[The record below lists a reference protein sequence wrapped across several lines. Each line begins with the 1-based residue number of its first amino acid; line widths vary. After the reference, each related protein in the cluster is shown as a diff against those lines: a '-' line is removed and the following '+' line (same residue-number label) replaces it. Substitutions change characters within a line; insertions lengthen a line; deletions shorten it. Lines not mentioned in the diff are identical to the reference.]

1 MNRIGTLCLA
11 LLAFTGSMGCA
22 TVYVKK
28 SPKLENLEEP
38 RSALLATSMVRVGEE
53 DDEDKGG
60 LLDAAL
66 NVAMN
71 SHLEAFG
78 IKVTETAT
86 AFVAQ
91 HGLKVVT
98 DPMRAKK
105 LSLINLNKEV
115 SGAMTALGGV
125 WYSPDGSTKTL
136 NSSTSILFGKKAFI
150 EAADDPNVPN
160 EAFMFITGSIY
171 EGSQWLIMKK
181 PIFRIEIRVLDEAGE
196 DLLRVSGMG
205 EGKASPFVMDRQ
217 KNNLEIALNGALESL
232 KVIEVE
238 KL

>member
-1 MNRIGTLCLA
+1 MRCAKEPDECNVLQPSAIGRHMCV
-11 LLAFTGSMGCA
+11 M
-22 TVYVKK
+22 
-28 SPKLENLEEP
+28 
-38 RSALLATSMVRVGEE
+38 TSSVTAQPSLHK

-105 LSLINLNKEV
+105 LSLINLNSSLWGRQAGDHP
-115 SGAMTALGGV
+115 SGTCLA
-125 WYSPDGSTKTL
+125 
-136 NSSTSILFGKKAFI
+136 
-150 EAADDPNVPN
+150 
-160 EAFMFITGSIY
+160 
-171 EGSQWLIMKK
+171 
-181 PIFRIEIRVLDEAGE
+181 
-196 DLLRVSGMG
+196 
-205 EGKASPFVMDRQ
+205 
-217 KNNLEIALNGALESL
+217 
-232 KVIEVE
+232 
-238 KL
+238 